1 MSIHNPDLINITW
14 TSKDILDHASDGM
27 DIELT
32 IEQARDV
39 LRRIGGNHDAEY
51 GITWD
56 TITDAIE
63 YVTYECPH
71 TKKLGK

>member
-1 MSIHNPDLINITW
+1 MSIYNPDQINITW
-14 TSKDILDHASDGM
+14 TSQDIVDHARDGM
-27 DIELT
+27 GIELP

-39 LRRIGGNHDAEY
+39 LRRIGDQHDAEY

-63 YVTYECPH
+63 YITSN
-71 TKKLGK
+71 

>member
-1 MSIHNPDLINITW
+1 MSIYNPDQINITW
-14 TSKDILDHASDGM
+14 TSQDIIGHAQDGM
-27 DIELT
+27 DIELS

-39 LRRIGGNHDAEY
+39 LRRIGNKYDAEY

-63 YVTYECPH
+63 DITSN
-71 TKKLGK
+71 

>member
-1 MSIHNPDLINITW
+1 MSIYNPDLINITW
-14 TSKDILDHASDGM
+14 TSKDILDHARDGM
-27 DIELT
+27 DMELT

-39 LRRIGGNHDAEY
+39 LRRIGDTHDAEY

-63 YVTYECPH
+63 YITDNQ
-71 TKKLGK
+71 

>member
-14 TSKDILDHASDGM
+14 TSKDILDHARDGM
-27 DIELT
+27 DMELT

-39 LRRIGGNHDAEY
+39 LRRIGDTHDPEY
-51 GITWD
+51 GISWD

-63 YVTYECPH
+63 YITDNQ
-71 TKKLGK
+71 

>member
-14 TSKDILDHASDGM
+14 TSKDILDHARDGM
-27 DIELT
+27 DMELT

-39 LRRIGGNHDAEY
+39 LRRIGEHHDAEY

-63 YVTYECPH
+63 YITDNQ
-71 TKKLGK
+71 

>member
-14 TSKDILDHASDGM
+14 TSKDILDHARDGM
-27 DIELT
+27 DMELT

-39 LRRIGGNHDAEY
+39 LRRIGDTHDAEY

-63 YVTYECPH
+63 YITDNQ
-71 TKKLGK
+71 

>member
-1 MSIHNPDLINITW
+1 MNTINPDLINITW
-14 TSKDILDHASDGM
+14 TSKDILDHARDGM
-27 DIELT
+27 DMELT

-39 LRRIGGNHDAEY
+39 LRRIGDTHDAEY

-63 YVTYECPH
+63 YITDNQ
-71 TKKLGK
+71 